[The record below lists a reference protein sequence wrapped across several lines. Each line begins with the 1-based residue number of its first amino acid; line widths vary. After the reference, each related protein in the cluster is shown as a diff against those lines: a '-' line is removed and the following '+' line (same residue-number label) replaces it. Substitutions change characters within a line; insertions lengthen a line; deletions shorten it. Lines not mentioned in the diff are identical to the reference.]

1 MNIILKR
8 IAPILLSLAL
18 AASFFGC
25 AGTRSGEETGT
36 RTATLPPETTPEE
49 TQAETGAP
57 GYSEV
62 RELVRDGES
71 KFTVVRPTYMSNAGL
86 SAVVYFVGRL
96 RDLCGVRMTIS
107 DDFVKNPSD
116 IDHDAF
122 EVLIGNTNR
131 TDDADI
137 PEYGFSIRTER
148 NRVVILAAKDSYL
161 RYAADYFVDVI
172 LKDAELA
179 ETGEGK
185 VVLKKD
191 FDYRSEKISYLYD
204 VISSS
209 EQLTATVD
217 YLFTV
222 PRPDEQHKNT
232 QGGWMDKEGKYFYQV
247 FLQRDNDSNEAANE
261 DIIVKY
267 DIEAKRAAAS
277 SGPLYLNHA
286 NDITWYPEK
295 NCLAVVHNNP
305 NRKSVSLVDPE
316 TLTLIETVNIG
327 HDIYCLDYCA
337 EKNLFVAG
345 MSGGQNF
352 RFFTDSFKLTDR
364 ELRLST
370 PLTAGYTTQGCAT
383 DENFVY
389 FVLYKQNVITVYD
402 WTGKF
407 VSLIS
412 FDVGNIEPENISV
425 VNDDIYITCANGG
438 GAVYRVTPKSE

>member
-1 MNIILKR
+1 
-8 IAPILLSLAL
+8 
-18 AASFFGC
+18 
-25 AGTRSGEETGT
+25 
-36 RTATLPPETTPEE
+36 
-49 TQAETGAP
+49 
-57 GYSEV
+57 
-62 RELVRDGES
+62 
-71 KFTVVRPTYMSNAGL
+71 
-86 SAVVYFVGRL
+86 
-96 RDLCGVRMTIS
+96 
-107 DDFVKNPSD
+107 
-116 IDHDAF
+116 
-122 EVLIGNTNR
+122 IGNTNR
-131 TDDADI
+131 TDGADV
-137 PEYGFSIRTER
+137 PECGFSIRTER

-191 FDYRSEKISYLYD
+191 IDYQSEKISYLYD

-267 DIEAKRAAAS
+267 DIEAKRVAAS

-316 TLTLIETVNIG
+316 TLTLIETVSIG
-327 HDIYCLDYCA
+327 HEIYCLDYCA

-352 RFFTDSFKLTDR
+352 RFFTESFKLTDR

-438 GAVYRVTPKSE
+438 GAVYRVTPKNE